1 MATRGKRY
9 RESAAL
15 QEADKNYEPG
25 EAISLVKK
33 GATAK
38 FDETVD
44 ISTCLNVDPRKADQ
58 IVRGTVVLPHGTGK
72 VTRVLVIAQGEKE
85 TEATEAG
92 ADLVKFQTFKAETLV
107 TRTAEKAEYQKNLS
121 NILDLVDQ
129 LSAVDT
135 SSVEPMAHP
144 LDAVQRLRADV
155 VTEENNR
162 DHFQQIAP
170 QTENGYY
177 LVPRVVE

>member
-1 MATRGKRY
+1 MALDQQQVR
-9 RESAAL
+9 
-15 QEADKNYEPG
+15 
-25 EAISLVKK
+25 
-33 GATAK
+33 
-38 FDETVD
+38 D
-44 ISTCLNVDPRKADQ
+44 I
-58 IVRGTVVLPHGTGK
+58 
-72 VTRVLVIAQGEKE
+72 
-85 TEATEAG
+85 
-92 ADLVKFQTFKAETLV
+92 ADLSRLQIDEAQI
-107 TRTAEKAEYQKNLS
+107 AEYQKNLS

-129 LSAVDT
+129 LSVVDT

>member
-1 MATRGKRY
+1 MA
-9 RESAAL
+9 L
-15 QEADKNYEPG
+15 DQQQ
-25 EAISLVKK
+25 VH
-33 GATAK
+33 
-38 FDETVD
+38 D
-44 ISTCLNVDPRKADQ
+44 I
-58 IVRGTVVLPHGTGK
+58 
-72 VTRVLVIAQGEKE
+72 
-85 TEATEAG
+85 
-92 ADLVKFQTFKAETLV
+92 ADLSHLQIDEAQI
-107 TRTAEKAEYQKNLS
+107 AEYQKNLS